1 MYLINRDKNRI
12 ERLTERSFSELGFK
26 EREHLQIWLE
36 NNPEA
41 LGEELLI
48 IQKEFSGFSDTNER
62 LDLLAL
68 DKQGNLVV
76 IENKLDDS
84 GRDVTWQVLKYASY
98 CSSLS
103 KEQVKDIYQEYLNKR
118 GDKDKAE
125 EKLSEFFDN
134 EDYEELLL
142 NKGLTQRIIMV
153 SGGFR
158 KEVTSTALWLLN
170 YKLRIQC
177 FQVSPHEMGGQLFLN
192 IEQIIPMKDAEEFV
206 ISMADKT
213 QDDIN
218 SQETLKARHIIRR
231 EFWTQ
236 LLREMNK
243 VSQLYQNIS
252 PSKDHWIMAGSGVR
266 GIGYNFVIAKSYGR
280 CEIYI
285 DRGDFDE
292 NKFAF
297 DTLLQQRDSIHRSFG
312 SELTWERLDEKR
324 ASRIKYE
331 LEGVNVFEKE
341 DWARM
346 IEFMKDGMLRMETAF
361 KEPLQRIN
369 AELKKKF
376 KTHPEVTS

>member
-1 MYLINRDKNRI
+1 MYLINKEKNRI
-12 ERLTERSFSELGFK
+12 NELTQKSFSELGFK
-26 EREHLQIWLE
+26 ERENLEVWLE

-68 DKQGNLVV
+68 DKQGNLIV

-103 KEQVKDIYQEYLNKR
+103 KEQVKDIYQEYLNKKD
-118 GDKDKAE
+118 GKDKAE
-125 EKLSEFFDN
+125 DKLSEFFDN
-134 EDYEELLL
+134 DDYEELLL
-142 NKGLTQRIIMV
+142 NRGLTQRIIMV
-153 SGGFR
+153 AGNFR
-158 KEVTSTALWLLN
+158 KEVTSAVLWLLN

-177 FQVSPHEMGGQLFLN
+177 FQVTCFEMGNQLFLN

-218 SQETLKARHIIRR
+218 SQETVKARNIIGR

-236 LLREMNK
+236 LLIEINK
-243 VSQLYQNIS
+243 STHLFQNIS
-252 PSKDHWIMAGSGVR
+252 PAKGHWISAGSGVR
-266 GIGYNFVIAKSYGR
+266 GVNFNFVIAKSYGR
-280 CEIYI
+280 CELYI
-285 DRGDFDE
+285 DRGEVEE
-292 NKFAF
+292 NKFVF
-297 DTLLQQRDSIHRSFG
+297 DTLVQQRDIIEKVFG
-312 SELTWERLDEKR
+312 APLTWERLDEKR

-341 DWARM
+341 DWPKM
-346 IEFMKDGMLRMETAF
+346 IDFMNDGMLRMEKAL
-361 KEPLQRIN
+361 KDPLQKI
-369 AELKKKF
+369 AVELKKKF
-376 KTHPEVTS
+376 KSHPEATP

>member
-1 MYLINRDKNRI
+1 MYLIDKAKNRI
-12 ERLTERSFSELGFK
+12 DKLTKKSFSELGFK
-26 EREHLQIWLE
+26 ERENLQVWLE

-41 LGEELLI
+41 LGEEMLI

-103 KEQVKDIYQEYLNKR
+103 KEQVKDIYQEYLNKKD
-118 GDKDKAE
+118 GKDKAE
-125 EKLSEFFDN
+125 DKLSEFFDN
-134 EDYEELLL
+134 DDYEELLL

-153 SGGFR
+153 SGNFR

-177 FQVSPHEMGGQLFLN
+177 FQVSPFEMGSQLFLN
-192 IEQIIPMKDAEEFV
+192 IEQIIPIKDAEEFI

-218 SQETLKARHIIRR
+218 SQETLKTRHIIRR

-236 LLREMNK
+236 LLKEMNK
-243 VSQLYQNIS
+243 STHLYQNIS
-252 PSKDHWIMAGSGVR
+252 PAKEHWIGAGSGVR
-266 GIGYNFVIAKSYGR
+266 GVGFVFVISKSYGR
-280 CEIYI
+280 CELYI
-285 DRGDFDE
+285 DRGEFKE
-292 NKFAF
+292 NKFVF
-297 DTLLQQRDSIHRSFG
+297 DTLLQQKDSIEKAFG
-312 SELTWERLDEKR
+312 AELIWERLDKKR

-341 DWARM
+341 DWAKM
-346 IEFMKDGMLRMETAF
+346 TEFMKDGMLRMEKAL
-361 KEPLQRIN
+361 KEPLQKIN
-369 AELKKKF
+369 AELKRKF
-376 KTHPEVTS
+376 KSQPDSV